1 MRRKIGQKL
10 PKQLERILPH
20 EGVPRVLLDVGVPE
34 PDQVIVTA
42 RGDQVE
48 LLAKVEAHA
57 TLRDGE
63 HPWDAL
69 DGAARHVK
77 HHHRSVAG
85 GGDRDEG
92 LVVGGQRPQQPH
104 ENQRVR
110 QINSACRPK
119 RMGTG
124 KARGEGEGGERRTSI
139 EGINLIFR
147 IHWLSMLAPSSSC
160 TS

>member
-10 PKQLERILPH
+10 PKQLERILPN

-69 DGAARHVK
+69 DGAA
-77 HHHRSVAG
+77 
-85 GGDRDEG
+85 
-92 LVVGGQRPQQPH
+92 
-104 ENQRVR
+104 
-110 QINSACRPK
+110 
-119 RMGTG
+119 
-124 KARGEGEGGERRTSI
+124 
-139 EGINLIFR
+139 
-147 IHWLSMLAPSSSC
+147 
-160 TS
+160 